1 MCAQCVAQ
9 GAAYVVPGLAALRL
23 WSRRRTRALER
34 QAAEPAP
41 AEAQRALARRTSSS
55 VNGATTSPSTTA

>member
-23 WSRRRTRALER
+23 WSRRRTRSLTR
-34 QAAEPAP
+34 QADGRPQDDLAP
-41 AEAQRALARRTSSS
+41 KDHRL
-55 VNGATTSPSTTA
+55 

>member
-23 WSRRRTRALER
+23 WSWRRTRSLEQR
-34 QAAEPAP
+34 PTEPAEDV
-41 AEAQRALARRTSSS
+41 AVEA
-55 VNGATTSPSTTA
+55 TAHLPG